1 MRSIAG
7 LAAPFG
13 QQSAHPGRS
22 FELSADG
29 VWAVDPAAVL
39 VLEHPTS
46 PHVIGSVEVEV
57 LDTGIY
63 ATGVVEDDALD
74 IEGLRFSI
82 ELAPWEMTE
91 TGGVRVVAAGTITA
105 VALTATPA
113 FTGTEIEVVA

>member
-22 FELSADG
+22 FELAADG
-29 VWAVDPAAVL
+29 AWAVDPAAVL
-39 VLEHPTS
+39 VLEHKSS

-63 ATGVVEDDALD
+63 AIGVVEDDALD
-74 IEGLRFSI
+74 IEGLRLSV

-105 VALTATPA
+105 VALTASPA
-113 FTGTEIEVVA
+113 FTGTEFEVVA